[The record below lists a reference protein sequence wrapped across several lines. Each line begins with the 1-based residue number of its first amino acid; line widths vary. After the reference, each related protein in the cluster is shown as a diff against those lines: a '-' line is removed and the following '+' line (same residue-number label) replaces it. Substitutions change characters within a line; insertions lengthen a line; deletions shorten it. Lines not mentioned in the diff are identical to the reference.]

1 MGPLYSWGPWA
12 AAHTS
17 PYVNLALGRS
27 TGVFQVG
34 ALNREVWCIK
44 KVDVLLGRA
53 HIITLLHNDMF
64 ILLTELDNKM
74 LEFA

>member
-1 MGPLYSWGPWA
+1 M
-12 AAHTS
+12 
-17 PYVNLALGRS
+17 
-27 TGVFQVG
+27 GVFQVD
-34 ALNREVWCIK
+34 ALYREVWCIK
-44 KVDVLLGRA
+44 KVDVLLGRV